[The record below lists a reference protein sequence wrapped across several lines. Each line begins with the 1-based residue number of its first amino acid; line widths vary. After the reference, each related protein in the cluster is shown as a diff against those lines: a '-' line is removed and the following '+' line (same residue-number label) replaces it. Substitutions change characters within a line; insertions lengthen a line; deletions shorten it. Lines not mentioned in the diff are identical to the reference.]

1 MTPFGTRFLNGA
13 RSGRASSLNSVSV
26 CATMTMGAM
35 TRDGVRMRCGEGR
48 GERCGVDGGRRG
60 GGEATDR
67 SDDRSRRAGFEI
79 FARRRRVRASKRGG
93 GGAAHRVEAVGSEV
107 VEHQRRGLRPR
118 DRRGRGRG
126 AGRFRGRRRHRDA
139 RVALWTVDDAAQRAR
154 NPRCFARGK
163 LSGAFYTKVFHP
175 SPGFNI

>member
-1 MTPFGTRFLNGA
+1 MRG
-13 RSGRASSLNSVSV
+13 GRREA
-26 CATMTMGAM
+26 
-35 TRDGVRMRCGEGR
+35 
-48 GERCGVDGGRRG
+48 GRRG
-60 GGEATDR
+60 GDR
-67 SDDRSRRAGFEI
+67 SIRRSIATGGIRNLRSSSSRPSVE
-79 FARRRRVRASKRGG
+79 ARG

-175 SPGFNI
+175 SPGFNV